1 MGWPLWRFYMSI
13 DLNKQWPSLLS
24 YYVGIP
30 ADGTST
36 YIENIYKLSKQNKA
50 KLAAKLGLPDTLT
63 VEEEVLVDLSER
75 FAFSYKIACAVMPED
90 KKPTFDEFITNRT
103 ANQMKLSKRI
113 LSYAKTNSG
122 VTTKILL
129 SGLHSTTFRMKLS
142 KELPKVPNAGAF
154 VKNADLAEDALSIQ
168 DYDYYAA
175 IIQNIYS
182 EIASIKKATYG
193 FSMDMFTMLSAG
205 SSNSFSSCFTV
216 GRFNSKGPLDIALSP
231 LTGVIYNRQ
240 GNNVTGRAWV
250 VFDKDFNK
258 FVVMKSYGFIDDDII
273 KKVCSWLC
281 ALLDDKADWSYIN
294 GNNEDVYLSLDYKP
308 AGWYLDP
315 IRMFFFSST
324 SDKTRNIDV
333 HGCVEAPCLL
343 CGKHHTRS
351 TLLCSECEETK
362 LTTCKRCNKLMLK
375 TDRNKMY
382 PLCDNCIEKVTFC
395 PVCGAQMKEGKTC
408 PKCAWNNMCAVC
420 GTKSDKPLK
429 WIEGIPVCDSCI
441 SLLHKTTCECCGS
454 HGLMY
459 PYRGHALC
467 NTCYQQLSSL
477 PSASISEAQVHI
489 NPDVLE
495 RFVANN
501 TDLNISWNVSEGDN
515 NGH

>member
-1 MGWPLWRFYMSI
+1 MSI

-30 ADGTST
+30 ADGTGT

-154 VKNADLAEDALSIQ
+154 VKNTDLAEDALSIN

-258 FVVMKSYGFIDDDII
+258 FVVMKSYGFIDDDVI

-333 HGCVEAPCLL
+333 RGCAEAPCLL

-351 TLLCSECEETK
+351 TLLCGECEETR

-375 TDRNKMY
+375 TGRNKMY

-408 PKCAWNNMCAVC
+408 PKCSWNNMCAIC
-420 GTKSDKPLK
+420 GTKSDKPLQ
-429 WIEGIPVCDSCI
+429 WIEGVPVCDNCI
-441 SLLHKTTCECCGS
+441 SLLHKKTCECCGS

-467 NTCYQQLSSL
+467 NNCYQQLSSL
-477 PSASISEAQVHI
+477 PSSSISEAQVHI
-489 NPDVLE
+489 NPDALK
-495 RFVANN
+495 RFVTNN
-501 TDLNISWNVSEGDN
+501 TDINLSWNVSEGGTDE
-515 NGH
+515 H